1 MQFSMVER
9 AVLMNDLNGSV
20 ERGELKVYYQ
30 PALRLNNQ
38 QVAGFE
44 ALVRWE
50 HPRRGLL
57 TPGSFIPLAEESGYI
72 HDLGY
77 FVLHEACRQMREW
90 QLRYPEMDSPVINV
104 NVSAHQI
111 QKPGFVQLVRQVLDE
126 TGIDPAYLVLELTES
141 VLIRNSDEV
150 IDTLRGLKALGLNLA
165 LDDFGT
171 GYSSLGYLKQFPIDI
186 LKIDRAFIEA
196 MNDSDR
202 DRMMVQT
209 VIDLGHMLRLEMV
222 AEGIERDEQ
231 LSSLL
236 QLNCTQ
242 GQGFLFS
249 HAVNASDAEVMLRA
263 QAQRSAASIEEV
275 A

>member
-1 MQFSMVER
+1 
-9 AVLMNDLNGSV
+9 
-20 ERGELKVYYQ
+20 
-30 PALRLNNQ
+30 
-38 QVAGFE
+38 
-44 ALVRWE
+44 
-50 HPRRGLL
+50 
-57 TPGSFIPLAEESGYI
+57 
-72 HDLGY
+72 
-77 FVLHEACRQMREW
+77 MREW

-249 HAVNASDAEVMLRA
+249 HAVNAADAEVMLRA
-263 QAQRSAASIEEV
+263 QAQRSATSIEEV